1 MLVLFEKKK
10 LMDFFFYV
18 NIDFGKFEKKFCV
31 CLLFYKYVIIIK
43 FISGFIFI
51 IFIFV
56 LCDCL

>member
-1 MLVLFEKKK
+1 MLVLFEKKINGF
-10 LMDFFFYV
+10 LFYV

-56 LCDCL
+56 LCDFL